1 MKTVDIALAQLSPRL
16 RDTEANV
23 ETVRSVVAE
32 RPEADLIAF
41 PELFLSG
48 YTVANVGELA
58 IQPSGPE
65 LRILADVARENST
78 ALIVGGAERVGDK
91 VANSA
96 FCVDEHGNVAA
107 VYRKIQL
114 YGGDESGAF
123 VTGDELLIVELCGLK
138 VGLMTCFD
146 MEFPEVARALAQAG
160 AELLVTISANMEPF
174 ENDHAVFAS
183 ARALENGLPH
193 VYVNQIGRG
202 EKGLIFTGGSSI
214 VSPDG
219 EVCTRAGSSG
229 ETVVDARLSFPMK
242 SDTREDYLNQLRSP
256 LPEVR
261 NLSSCTK
268 PEERTD
274 VKAEIG

>member
-32 RPEADLIAF
+32 RPAADLIVF
-41 PELFLSG
+41 PELFMSG
-48 YTVANVGELA
+48 YTVTDVDQLA
-58 IQPSGPE
+58 ILPSGPE
-65 LRILADVARENST
+65 LKILTDVARENST
-78 ALIVGGAERVGDK
+78 ALIVGAAERVSDG

-114 YGGDESGAF
+114 YGGDESDAF
-123 VTGDELLIVELCGLK
+123 VKGDELLIVELCGLK

-174 ENDHAVFAS
+174 GNDHAVFAS

-193 VYVNQIGRG
+193 AYVNQIGPG
-202 EKGLIFTGGSSI
+202 EKNLIFTGGSSTI
-214 VSPDG
+214 SPDG
-219 EVCTRAGSSG
+219 EVCAQAGSS
-229 ETVVDARLSFPMK
+229 EEAVVNARLSFPLK
-242 SDTREDYLNQLRSP
+242 SAAREDYLNQLRNP

-261 NLSSCTK
+261 NLSSGTK
-268 PEERTD
+268 PEERID
-274 VKAEIG
+274 VEAGTG